1 MEAGCVTDV
10 SEEHTVTVEVR
21 SVVITSAL
29 LMKAVCFSEMLATLF
44 LIMVPTPKSR
54 KFRIVFWDVLPCK
67 IIVDT

>member
-54 KFRIVFWDVLPCK
+54 KF
-67 IIVDT
+67 